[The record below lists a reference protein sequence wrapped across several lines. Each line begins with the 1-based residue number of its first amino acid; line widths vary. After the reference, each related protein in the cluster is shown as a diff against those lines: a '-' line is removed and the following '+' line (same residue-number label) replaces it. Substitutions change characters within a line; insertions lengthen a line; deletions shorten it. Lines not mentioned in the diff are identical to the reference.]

1 MKLLKTKGLMDVLM
15 TLKANEDKSNFDREK
30 KLKSPKDYSQERK
43 EVRQKLNKLTGKE
56 IEFDDLEDEDE

>member
-1 MKLLKTKGLMDVLM
+1 M